1 MSANKMNAKKVLGF
15 LLCTPAFTKRNITS
29 LLLVG
34 AFFFV
39 YILAGGKIDT
49 ELPKARNVSSFGGAD
64 VTPGSGMDSY
74 GATTTKDADGSEE
87 KKDIVPQKV
96 LGEVPTSDR
105 RARETASHMK
115 GRIFVDEDADR
126 EAADEIDKSGLIKGS
141 YKSPESFHDK
151 RAIERSERRKPD
163 PLSAIEERLGKSR

>member
-1 MSANKMNAKKVLGF
+1 MNAKKVLGF

-39 YILAGGKIDT
+39 YVLAGGKIDT

-64 VTPGSGMDSY
+64 VNPGSGLDSY
-74 GATTTKDADGSEE
+74 LNNRNENADDSDAKSE
-87 KKDIVPQKV
+87 IVPQKV
-96 LGEVPTSDR
+96 LGEVPTNDR
-105 RARETASHMK
+105 KVRESASHMK

-126 EAADEIDKSGLIKGS
+126 EAADEIDRSGLIKGS
-141 YKSPESFHDK
+141 YKSPESIITK
-151 RAIERSERRKPD
+151 RAIEKSERRKPD